1 MKHTKLTL
9 AAAVAAACV
18 ACAALAADAYHA
30 VSVPMPGKWST
41 PGLTVGKAQQI
52 ICEGS
57 AVATGTVRLYRMSAS
72 GTSSNLLVTV
82 TNSGGAASYDI
93 SGKGIWLKAGDVLFR
108 DGTATNGPVW
118 LILSQ

>member
-9 AAAVAAACV
+9 AAAVAAASIAV
-18 ACAALAADAYHA
+18 AALAADAYHV
-30 VSVPMPGKWST
+30 VSVPMPGKWTT

-52 ICEGS
+52 ICVDS
-57 AVATGTVRLYRMSAS
+57 AVDTGTVSLYRMSAS
-72 GTSSNLLVTV
+72 GTISNLLVTV

-93 SGKGIWLKAGDVLFR
+93 SGMGIWLKAGDALFR

>member
-1 MKHTKLTL
+1 MQIKKLTL
-9 AAAVAAACV
+9 AAAVAAASIAV
-18 ACAALAADAYHA
+18 AAVAAAAYHV
-30 VSVPMPGKWST
+30 VSVPMPGIWT
-41 PGLTVGKAQQI
+41 AAGVTVGKAQQI
-52 ICEGS
+52 ICDGS

-93 SGKGIWLKAGDVLFR
+93 SGMGIWLKAGDTVFR
-108 DGTATNGPVW
+108 DGTATNGAVW